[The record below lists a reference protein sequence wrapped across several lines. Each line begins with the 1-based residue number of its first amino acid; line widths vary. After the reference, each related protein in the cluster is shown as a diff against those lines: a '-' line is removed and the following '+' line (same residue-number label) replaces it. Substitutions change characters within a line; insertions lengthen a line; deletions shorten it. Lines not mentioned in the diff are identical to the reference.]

1 MCIPA
6 YLRSAKAPVETRRL
20 SRVHS
25 LTWKPIHPFVRSLND
40 LDRSLDHRSVAT
52 ARVNGTSSFQVKYFP
67 SSLSLLFQQAAA
79 VSRNRTLDARRSTL
93 IETNKYR
100 CRDPRSPLP
109 LPLESSVT
117 VYALAEH
124 GEPLDTNVSRDGAA
138 RNTDY
143 L

>member
-40 LDRSLDHRSVAT
+40 LDRSLDHRSVA
-52 ARVNGTSSFQVKYFP
+52 SFQVKYFP
-67 SSLSLLFQQAAA
+67 SSLSLSLLFQQAAA